1 MNPRLALYEL
11 AHQHRLDAPATQR
24 LFQAAGYAEEP
35 PAVQAWFWKVVA
47 VLAAALVGL
56 GIILWLA
63 ANWESLGR
71 MGRFALLQGCVLAM
85 GLGAAAMPRLR
96 VPLGLLALLTI
107 GGLFAYFGQTY
118 QTGADPWQLF
128 AVWALLALPLCLG
141 ARSDVLWAPWALIV
155 MTAIS
160 LWTYA
165 HTGHRWRAEP
175 QDLQAYAL
183 AWLAALAVMAALSPA
198 AARFTGAG
206 AWALRTAT
214 TLTVMAMTLAAIVA
228 LFHKNVAPHYP
239 LALALFAMAA
249 AVLAQRRAFD
259 VFALSAVVL
268 GLNTLLVAG
277 LARWVFD
284 NMGRGDEIDK
294 LFLIGLVAAGLM
306 AASVSTITKLARRY
320 ATAKEIPS

>member
-1 MNPRLALYEL
+1 MNPRLTLHEL
-11 AHQHRLDAPATQR
+11 AHQHQLDAAATQR
-24 LFQAAGYAEEP
+24 LFHAAGYGEEP
-35 PAVQAWFWKVVA
+35 AAVQTWLWKVVA
-47 VLAAALVGL
+47 VLAAALIGL

-85 GLGAAAMPRLR
+85 GLGAAALPRLR
-96 VPLGLLALLTI
+96 VPLGLLALLCI

-141 ARSDVLWAPWALIV
+141 ARSDVLWAPWALV
-155 MTAIS
+155 MMTAIS

-165 HTGHRWRAEP
+165 HTGHRWRAES
-175 QDLQAYAL
+175 QDLAAYAM
-183 AWLAALAVMAALSPA
+183 AWLAALALMLALSPLT
-198 AARFTGAG
+198 ARYTGAG
-206 AWALRTAT
+206 PWALRTAA

-239 LALALFAMAA
+239 LALALFAAAA
-249 AVLAQRRAFD
+249 AVLAQRKSFEIF
-259 VFALSAVVL
+259 VLSAVVL

-284 NMGRGDEIDK
+284 SSSRGDPIGP
-294 LFLIGLVAAGLM
+294 LFLIGLVAAGLL
-306 AASVSTITKLARRY
+306 AASVSTITKLVRRY
-320 ATAKEIPS
+320 SAAKEIPS